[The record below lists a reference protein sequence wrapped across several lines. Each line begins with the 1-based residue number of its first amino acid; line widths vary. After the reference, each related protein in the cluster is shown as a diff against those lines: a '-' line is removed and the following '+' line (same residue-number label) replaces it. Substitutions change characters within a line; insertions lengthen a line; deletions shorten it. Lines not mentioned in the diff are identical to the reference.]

1 MGLNQV
7 TNHSICTA
15 LAQLAVKVDTS
26 PRGRVTGNLAHI
38 TFCIESL
45 VFKCVEYRLRLSRHH
60 RTTTLKTH
68 RSSILQRVVIQS
80 RDALVSGVD
89 TSNSGVRCCLCCL
102 SASASG
108 VR

>member
-26 PRGRVTGNLAHI
+26 PRVSVTGNLEHI
-38 TFCIESL
+38 TFCIERL
-45 VFKCVEYRLRLSRHH
+45 ACKVVEYRLRLRRKH
-60 RTTTLKTH
+60 RTTTLKNH
-68 RSSILQRVVIQS
+68 RSSILRRVVIQS

-89 TSNSGVRCCLCCL
+89 TSNSGVRDRKSTRLN
-102 SASASG
+102 SSH
-108 VR
+108 RT